1 MQLVSDR
8 EPLTF
13 VAGGDGDPT
22 RGAPHTNGAAPT
34 PGGGKAN
41 PKRRRLIV
49 AAFVVFVGLWA
60 YAITYSVTA
69 GGRSPERLD
78 DPTAHVVDTACIGAQ
93 SALSALPQVSA
104 HAPAAAR
111 ADRLRREDAILSAM
125 VDHLRGVHPTHTTPA
140 SAFTSWLTDWQHLIT
155 ARQHYANDLRTEGD
169 RARFVEPATAGVN
182 PIVDK
187 MNSWIL
193 EQGTRTDACNS
204 GQLQAEVVFG
214 PRSYGPASKT

>member
-1 MQLVSDR
+1 VSER

-13 VAGGDGDPT
+13 VSDGNGEPT
-22 RGAPHTNGAAPT
+22 RGTSHTNGPAPT
-34 PGGGKAN
+34 SGGTKAS
-41 PKRRRLIV
+41 PKRRRLII
-49 AAFVVFVGLWA
+49 AAFVVFGALWA

-78 DPTAHVVDTACIGAQ
+78 DPTAHGVNAACIAAQ
-93 SALSALPQVSA
+93 DALGALPQVSA
-104 HAPAAAR
+104 HAPASAR
-111 ADRLRREDAILSAM
+111 ADRLTREDAILSAM
-125 VDHLRGVHPTHTTPA
+125 VDHLRAVHPTHKTPA
-140 SAFTSWLTDWQHLIT
+140 AALTDWLNDWQSLIT
-155 ARQHYANDLRTEGD
+155 ARQHYATDLRTEGD
-169 RARFVEPATAGVN
+169 HARFIEPATAGVN

-193 EQGTRTDACNS
+193 EQGTRTDACNT